1 VDRDDVLVT
10 GATGRVA
17 AQLLPELE
25 GSTGLRLLDR
35 AAGPQ
40 VEGAQWF
47 VGELTD
53 RKVLDA
59 ALEGVDAVVH
69 LAGNPDPEADWQELE
84 EPNVEGF
91 VALLAAAQR
100 HGVRRVVFASS
111 VHAMG
116 AYEGARQ
123 WPIDPGWPPAPCC
136 AYGATKA
143 FDEAMARAYVYRTDL
158 SLVGL
163 RLGLCAEE
171 ASPEQA
177 RAGWLG
183 PRDLRRIV
191 RGALEA
197 DVRFGV
203 YSAVSWSS
211 RERWDLRTAMDEL
224 GYDPVRDVGQDDDV
238 DPAEA
243 DDRDSADGDGDR
255 SGEDQLITCA
265 PPRA

>member
-1 VDRDDVLVT
+1 VAYNDVLVT

-17 AQLLPELE
+17 GQLLSEFQR
-25 GSTGLRLLDR
+25 SSGLRLLDR
-35 AAGPQ
+35 EAGP
-40 VEGAQWF
+40 EADGAQWF

-53 RKVLDA
+53 RTVLDA

-91 VALLAAAQR
+91 VALLAAAER

-116 AYEGARQ
+116 AHEGART

-143 FDEAMARAYVYRTDL
+143 FDEALARAYAYRTDL

-171 ASPEQA
+171 ASPEEA

-191 RGALEA
+191 GRAVVA
-197 DVRFGV
+197 DVPFGV

-211 RERWDLRTAMDEL
+211 RERWDLRSAMDEL
-224 GYDPVRDVGQDDDV
+224 GYEPVRGEDDA
-238 DPAEA
+238 DPAE
-243 DDRDSADGDGDR
+243 DDGDPA
-255 SGEDQLITCA
+255 EDHLITCT
-265 PPRA
+265 P